1 MSEAQTALYKALA
14 QLQLLTDLDD
24 DAMQEAISV
33 LAQTI
38 EDVVA

>member
-1 MSEAQTALYKALA
+1 MSEAQAALYAKLA

-24 DAMQEAISV
+24 DAMQDAIQQ